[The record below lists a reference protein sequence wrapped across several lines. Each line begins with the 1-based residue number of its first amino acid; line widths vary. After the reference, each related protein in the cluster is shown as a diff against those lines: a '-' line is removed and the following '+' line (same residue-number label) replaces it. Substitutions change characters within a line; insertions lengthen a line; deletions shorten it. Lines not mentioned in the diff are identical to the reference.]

1 MVIMVRILLDEGTSR
16 DQVDDLAL
24 AVGLALVNV
33 VPRTEAHPA
42 QLVYAT
48 PDRRA
53 QVHLVDAGDGG
64 LSWVVRAEGDGAV
77 EERWAGALRAAM
89 AGGA

>member
-1 MVIMVRILLDEGTSR
+1 MVRIPLDEGTSR
-16 DQVDDLAL
+16 DQVDDLAIE
-24 AVGLALVNV
+24 VGLALVNI
-33 VPRTEAHPA
+33 VPRTETHPA
-42 QLVYAT
+42 QIIYAT

-53 QVHLVDAGDGG
+53 LVHLVDAGAEG
-64 LSWVVRAEGDGAV
+64 LSWVVRAEGDGAL